1 MSWRGSGAVTMAVT
15 EPIRRLPW
23 RCLYLVY
30 HPSNDYTNFY
40 LEVTIIPNM
49 PGSVSA

>member
-15 EPIRRLPW
+15 EPIRRLTQL
-23 RCLYLVY
+23 CLYLVY

-40 LEVTIIPNM
+40 L
-49 PGSVSA
+49 